1 MFDFSATLP
10 HWINRLSF
18 QIRATAQAGFSEA
31 GLDLAPEEW
40 AVLMV
45 LWERGPQRMTDLAA
59 VTLRDRT
66 TVTRIV
72 DRMVKKGLVLR
83 RAPDEDRRVVA
94 IAATEA
100 ADALRPRVLAVIEPL
115 IAQAMAGIPPE
126 AAATALSV
134 LRQISANLEP
144 PSPSG

>member
-1 MFDFSATLP
+1 MFDFAATLP

-18 QIRATAQAGFSEA
+18 QLRAVAQEGFAEA
-31 GLDLAPEEW
+31 GLDLAAEEW

-45 LWERGPQRMTDLAA
+45 LWGRGPQRMTDLAA

-72 DRMVKKGLVLR
+72 DRMVKKSLVIR
-83 RAPDEDRRVVA
+83 RASDEDRRVVT
-94 IAATEA
+94 IATTEA
-100 ADALRPRVLAVIEPL
+100 ADALRPRVMAVVEPL
-115 IAQAMAGIPPE
+115 IAQAMTGIAPE

-144 PSPSG
+144 SSPSG